1 MAVFDKKNKLI
12 GGDPNKIHN
21 VLEYVVFQKTIS
33 DPEDIWR
40 VYGKVAAPEKMIQQ
54 N

>member
-1 MAVFDKKNKLI
+1 MAVFDKKNRVI

-40 VYGKVAAPEKMIQQ
+40 IYGKIASPEKLLKKD
-54 N
+54 

>member
-1 MAVFDKKNKLI
+1 MAVFDKKNRLI

-40 VYGKVAAPEKMIQQ
+40 VYGKIAAPEKLASKE
-54 N
+54 